1 MRRLIAGMKLSL
13 DGMAEGPSGMADWVE
28 AWSEDYGLT
37 GQIDACVLGGGMYR
51 GYEPYWTGIRDDPE
65 KVAWI
70 TGAPPTPA
78 EREWAGLAAEIPH
91 YVLSK
96 TQTSALWPNTRF
108 IRTLDDV
115 AGLKQAPGKDI
126 FLLGGPE
133 TACRLLDAGLVDELR
148 LILHPLV
155 AGAGKPL
162 FRTPMSARGLELL
175 DATPLDNG
183 RVSLRYSIS

>member
-1 MRRLIAGMKLSL
+1 MKLSL
-13 DGMAEGPSGMADWVE
+13 DGMAEGPSGMADWVD

-51 GYEPYWTGIRDDPE
+51 GYEPYWTGIRDDPD

-78 EREWAGLAAEIPH
+78 EREWARVAAELPH

-108 IRTLDDV
+108 IHALDDV
-115 AGLKQAPGKDI
+115 ASLKQVPGKDI
-126 FLLGGPE
+126 YLLGGAD
-133 TACRLLDAGLVDELR
+133 TAFRLMEAGLVDELR
-148 LILHPLV
+148 LILHPVV
-155 AGAGKPL
+155 AGGGKPL
-162 FRTPMSARGLELL
+162 FRVPMTARRFELL
-175 DATPLDNG
+175 NAATLEDG
-183 RVSLRYSIS
+183 RVSLAYALRSDPA